1 MYQFCPSVATAV
13 VVGYMYQFYPSMAT
27 AVVDGFVRKAVY
39 FLMPTGHQRNEKNN
53 EFIDAVFDKPFLVL

>member
-27 AVVDGFVRKAVY
+27 AVVVGFVRKAVY
-39 FLMPTGHQRNEKNN
+39 FLMPTGHERNEKT
-53 EFIDAVFDKPFLVL
+53 